1 MSRKPHD
8 PIEPE
13 VLPGAV
19 PGHAITLREEA
30 EVKAT
35 DIEMTGIAMRALGRM
50 EALEFSATVADRAR
64 VEVYLELKQNKAYRA
79 LTIKDS
85 DGNRRRV
92 ADLEEFCDH
101 FLGKSAK
108 RIREMAANYHLVG
121 AELYEVSERIG
132 FRNQDYRA
140 LKALP
145 ADDQEVIKQAIET
158 DDRDTILSLM
168 QELAAK
174 HQSEKAALQAEAKE
188 ARETAA
194 ARDDVIKAK
203 EDTISKL
210 ELRATTAERR
220 KANFTDIEEAGYE
233 AAPLHQAV
241 AETIVG
247 LKKIEREVARL
258 TQEVGGELILEE
270 CYTAVLVAAKRAL
283 AINETYRLGIE
294 NAAVLG
300 ELSEDER
307 EALEFRAMG
316 VARPEA
322 TQ

>member
-8 PIEPE
+8 PLDPE

-19 PGHAITLREEA
+19 PGHDITLREEA
-30 EVKAT
+30 EVKQIEQDQFSAAMQ
-35 DIEMTGIAMRALGRM
+35 DIGALRALDFVRKISSMAQVEIYIRQKKTRAYTFVPDGSAGHFSSLDDFCEAYLGESGR
-50 EALEFSATVADRAR
+50 
-64 VEVYLELKQNKAYRA
+64 N
-79 LTIKDS
+79 I
-85 DGNRRRV
+85 RRKV
-92 ADLEEFCDH
+92 D
-101 FLGKSAK
+101 
-108 RIREMAANYHLVG
+108 NYHLLG
-121 AELYEVSERIG
+121 PALFEASERLG
-132 FRNQDYRA
+132 FKGKDYAA

-258 TQEVGGELILEE
+258 TQEVGGELVLEE

-283 AINETYRLGIE
+283 AINEAYRLGIE